1 MLRFNICDLK
11 DSRIRN
17 VDIPDLPTRV
27 NTAIP
32 SHLAYSCRYWMDH
45 LQHVDCT
52 AELSNDVTLF
62 FKDMFPYWLEAISLL
77 SLSSPLSTILF
88 ALETCTTLRKWTKV
102 RLLIVASDGY

>member
-1 MLRFNICDLK
+1 
-11 DSRIRN
+11 
-17 VDIPDLPTRV
+17 
-27 NTAIP
+27 
-32 SHLAYSCRYWMDH
+32 MDH

-62 FKDMFPYWLEAISLL
+62 FKDVFPYWLEAISLL